1 LTAFEIEI
9 QKKKQTMWK
18 KCLFGLCLL
27 IGFMG
32 FSQEKVNAET
42 PLILKKLFYQNSL
55 IVDDYTVKF
64 SEVITDSRC
73 PKGVTCVWAGEVVFE
88 LAISKNGK
96 LISTETFKIPPTS
109 YTIEERKALFIDG
122 ELKLY
127 LYNVL
132 PFPEAEKQ
140 TEKTAYYIQFSGVN

>member
-1 LTAFEIEI
+1 MLN
-9 QKKKQTMWK
+9 KY
-18 KCLFGLCLL
+18 LFGLCLL
-27 IGFMG
+27 IGFIG
-32 FSQEKVNAET
+32 FSQEKTKADT
-42 PLILKKLFYQNSL
+42 PIILSKLEYQGSL
-55 IVDDYTVKF
+55 EVDNYTVKF

-88 LAISKNGK
+88 LEVIKDGK

-109 YTIEERKALFIDG
+109 YTIQERKSLFIES

-132 PFPEAEKQ
+132 PFPEAEKK
-140 TEKTAYYIQFSGVN
+140 TEKTDYYLQFSVVN

>member
-1 LTAFEIEI
+1 ML
-9 QKKKQTMWK
+9 K

-27 IGFMG
+27 IGLIG
-32 FSQEKVNAET
+32 FSQEKANAET
-42 PLILKKLFYQNSL
+42 PLILQKLFYQKRL
-55 IVDDYTVKF
+55 IVDDYSVKF

-88 LAISKNGK
+88 LEIFKDGK
-96 LISTETFKIPPTS
+96 LISTEAFKIPPTS
-109 YTIEERKALFIDG
+109 YTTQERKSLFIEG

-132 PFPEAEKQ
+132 PFPEAEKR
-140 TEKTAYYIQFSGVN
+140 TEKTAYYVQFSGVN

>member
-1 LTAFEIEI
+1 
-9 QKKKQTMWK
+9 M
-18 KCLFGLCLL
+18 
-27 IGFMG
+27 
-32 FSQEKVNAET
+32 
-42 PLILKKLFYQNSL
+42 FYQNSL

-132 PFPEAEKQ
+132 PFPETEKQ